1 MSSLA
6 QKKISPEH
14 SQLDAKSPLS
24 LKNQG
29 NEALNKGDYVT
40 AGRMYTL
47 GIDLILD
54 GRSNEEL
61 VKPGVL
67 HVLDNNSNHVLH
79 ALFSNRSL
87 AMLKQKDAA
96 AAKEDAEL
104 CTLAKPDFAKGHLR
118 LLAALDV
125 DGASVEERRA
135 VVMRALLSCPDNAEL
150 RGMELRYALDTD
162 GGVSN
167 DVSVDGAEVIRE
179 TIKVASQE
187 GHPQRAMACGDVGS
201 AYACGAHG
209 LEKDV
214 VKAETFLKQGME
226 LGDGASARNLGL
238 LFLDLQRVQEA
249 APALKKAADLGDDEA
264 KSILQQIA
272 GEAEKKKE
280 EMIKKLRKM
289 ADMGDQRAVEM
300 IREFEQQQ

>member
-1 MSSLA
+1 MVNLTPI
-6 QKKISPEH
+6 KPEH
-14 SQLDAKSPLS
+14 SQLDAKSPLN
-24 LKNQG
+24 LKTQG
-29 NEALNKGDYVT
+29 NDALNKGDFIT

-54 GRSNEEL
+54 GRDNEAI

-67 HVLDNNSNHVLH
+67 SVLDKENNHVLH

-87 AMLKQKDAA
+87 AMLKQKDVA

-118 LLAALDV
+118 LLAALDE
-125 DGASVEERRA
+125 DGASVEERRS
-135 VVMRALLSCPDNAEL
+135 VVTRALLSCPENAEL
-150 RGMELRYALDTD
+150 KTMELRYALDTD
-162 GGVSN
+162 GLVSAST
-167 DVSVDGAEVIRE
+167 DIDGAVVIRE
-179 TIKVASQE
+179 TMKVAAEQ

-201 AYACGAHG
+201 AYACGAYG

-214 VKAETFLKQGME
+214 VKAESFLKQGME

-238 LFLDLQRVQEA
+238 LYLDLRRVNEA
-249 APALKKAADLGDDEA
+249 APTLSRATELGDEEA
-264 KSILQQIA
+264 KNILQQMA

-280 EMIKKLRKM
+280 EMIKKLRMM

-300 IREFEQQQ
+300 IREFDQQ

>member
-1 MSSLA
+1 MASLT
-6 QKKISPEH
+6 QTIKPEH
-14 SQLDAKSPLS
+14 SQLDAKSPLN
-24 LKNQG
+24 LKSQG
-29 NEALNKGDYVT
+29 NDALNKGDFIT

-47 GIDLILD
+47 AIDLILD
-54 GRSNEEL
+54 GRDNEAI

-67 HVLDNNSNHVLH
+67 SMLDKESGHVLH

-87 AMLKQKDAA
+87 AMLKQKDVA

-118 LLAALDV
+118 LLAALDE
-125 DGASVEERRA
+125 DGASVEERRS
-135 VVMRALLSCPDNAEL
+135 VVSRALLSCPENAEL
-150 RGMELRYALDTD
+150 KTMELRYALDTD
-162 GGVSN
+162 GGVSAST
-167 DVSVDGAEVIRE
+167 DIDGAAVIRE
-179 TIKVASQE
+179 TMKVAAEQ

-214 VKAETFLKQGME
+214 VKAESFLKQGME

-238 LFLDLQRVQEA
+238 LYLDLQRVNEA
-249 APALKKAADLGDDEA
+249 APTLSKAAELGDEEA
-264 KSILQQIA
+264 NDILQQIA

-280 EMIKKLRKM
+280 EMIKKLRMM

-300 IREFEQQQ
+300 IREFDQQ